1 MGMIKLCS
9 LQFAVEI
16 LNPLLFFTLTHYIY
30 YYIYNIYIIKF
41 LFKCFLP
48 LEKLT
53 ANCKLQTFWGVL
65 PVASMGVMLMVNRV
79 ISSGLS
85 EIIFDFRCIF
95 WPKSFVV

>member
-1 MGMIKLCS
+1 M
-9 LQFAVEI
+9 
-16 LNPLLFFTLTHYIY
+16 
-30 YYIYNIYIIKF
+30 
-41 LFKCFLP
+41 FKCFLP

-85 EIIFDFRCIF
+85 EIAEEIEYQVREHYDIVGEMKK
-95 WPKSFVV
+95 PAAKKTKKSSEDEE